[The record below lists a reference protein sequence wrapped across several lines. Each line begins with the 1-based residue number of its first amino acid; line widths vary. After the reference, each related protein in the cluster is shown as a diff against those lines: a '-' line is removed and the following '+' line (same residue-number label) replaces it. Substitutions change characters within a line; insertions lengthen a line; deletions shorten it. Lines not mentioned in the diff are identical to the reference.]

1 MARTVALQ
9 FRHRE
14 LLSSICSDRKG
25 TRSLKVGDIVK
36 LQHGNAKVVFVD
48 KKEVLLDCD
57 NTDDGEFYMS
67 AKAGYVPKRHGR
79 RLKWMKK
86 KDLM

>member
-1 MARTVALQ
+1 MACTVALQ

-14 LLSSICSDRKG
+14 LLSSVCSDRKG

-36 LQHGNAKVVFVD
+36 LKHGNAKVVFVD

-86 KDLM
+86 KDLT

>member
-1 MARTVALQ
+1 M
-9 FRHRE
+9 
-14 LLSSICSDRKG
+14 
-25 TRSLKVGDIVK
+25 KVGDIVK

-79 RLKWMKK
+79 RLKWLKK
-86 KDLM
+86 VDCQRLKGQELTKAQVDQPKFFENYVI

>member
-1 MARTVALQ
+1 M
-9 FRHRE
+9 
-14 LLSSICSDRKG
+14 
-25 TRSLKVGDIVK
+25 KVGDIVK

-67 AKAGYVPKRHGR
+67 AKAGYVPKRYGR

-86 KDLM
+86 KRFSVIRKNPSAYVCKSSFTTK

>member
-1 MARTVALQ
+1 MARAVALQ

-14 LLSSICSDRKG
+14 LLSSVCSDRKG
-25 TRSLKVGDIVK
+25 TRVLKVGDIVK

-67 AKAGYVPKRHGR
+67 ARAGYVPKRHGR

-86 KDLM
+86 KDLT

>member
-1 MARTVALQ
+1 M
-9 FRHRE
+9 
-14 LLSSICSDRKG
+14 
-25 TRSLKVGDIVK
+25 K
-36 LQHGNAKVVFVD
+36 LQHGNAKIVCMD

-86 KDLM
+86 KDLT

>member
-1 MARTVALQ
+1 MARPVALQ
-9 FRHRE
+9 FGYRG
-14 LLSSICSDRKG
+14 LLPSVCSDRKG
-25 TRSLKVGDIVK
+25 TRSVKVGDIVK
-36 LQHGNAKVVFVD
+36 LQHGNAKIVFMD

-86 KDLM
+86 KDLI

>member
-1 MARTVALQ
+1 M
-9 FRHRE
+9 
-14 LLSSICSDRKG
+14 
-25 TRSLKVGDIVK
+25 KVGDIVK

-86 KDLM
+86 KDLA

>member
-1 MARTVALQ
+1 MARAVALQ

-25 TRSLKVGDIVK
+25 TRVLKVGDIVK
-36 LQHGNAKVVFVD
+36 LQHGNAKVVFMD

-67 AKAGYVPKRHGR
+67 ARAGYVPKRHGR

-86 KDLM
+86 KDLT